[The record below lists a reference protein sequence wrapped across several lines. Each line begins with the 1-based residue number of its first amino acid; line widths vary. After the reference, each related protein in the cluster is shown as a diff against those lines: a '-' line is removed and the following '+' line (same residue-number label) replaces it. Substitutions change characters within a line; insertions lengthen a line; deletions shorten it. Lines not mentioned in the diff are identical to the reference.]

1 MGADRH
7 HHGTVNAAGSAESLE
22 PPPPRRAFSDHPLSN
37 LLSFSFV
44 ALALSA
50 LILAPIAGLEWI
62 PRWGSWAWVPRWT
75 AVFWLLANLVAAAA
89 ILAWRGRS
97 PGGGEAVRRVK
108 TRWREASL
116 FRSGLR
122 RLRQNRMAMVSAAL
136 LAVIVTLCLVQRIWS
151 SAREIGDGTIA
162 LHLDHQMVR
171 KGAEFRAPD
180 IDHWFGTDA
189 LGRDLF
195 ARVLRGGMV
204 SFTVGL
210 VATLV
215 SLVIGVTWGAVA
227 GYLGGRVD
235 LILMR
240 IVDVLYGLPFI
251 FLVILIL
258 TLINGLHRSAGEIGP
273 VLARMEALEAA
284 GDTDGARRLA
294 AERDLGLTFSARA
307 AVFLDRHVDPLVAM
321 FAALGLVQWLTMA
334 RITRGQVLA
343 LKEREFVTA
352 LRVSGA
358 RAPRII
364 FRHIVPNLL
373 GPVIVDA
380 TLTIPAVMLSEAF
393 LSFLGL
399 GIAEPE
405 ASWGSLAAR
414 GLAGVN
420 LVKPAWWLIAYPAGA
435 ISLTLFCLNF
445 LGDGLRD
452 ALDPRARRGR

>member
-1 MGADRH
+1 MSGDLS
-7 HHGTVNAAGSAESLE
+7 VDLE
-22 PPPPRRAFSDHPLSN
+22 PAPPRRASFDHPLAP
-37 LLSFSFV
+37 LLSFSFA
-44 ALALSA
+44 ALGLYALV
-50 LILAPIAGLEWI
+50 LVPIEGLEWVPRAGSRAWI
-62 PRWGSWAWVPRWT
+62 PRWA
-75 AVFWLLANLVAAAA
+75 AVLWLLANLAGA
-89 ILAWRGRS
+89 LAVLAGRS
-97 PGGGEAVRRVK
+97 RAGGEGAKGSGDGARRAG
-108 TRWREASL
+108 ASL
-116 FRSGLR
+116 FRSGLG
-122 RLRQNRMAMVSAAL
+122 RLRRNRMAVVSAAL
-136 LAVIVTLCLVQRIWS
+136 LVVLAALCLGQRAWWS
-151 SAREIGDGTIA
+151 LGDPGEGSLA
-162 LHLDHQMVR
+162 LHLDHTR
-171 KGAEFRAPD
+171 IGKGEEFRPPD
-180 IDHWFGTDA
+180 TSHWFGTDA

-195 ARVLRGGMV
+195 ARVLRGGTV

-215 SLVIGVTWGAVA
+215 SLVIGVTWGAAA
-227 GYLGGRVD
+227 GYLGGRAD
-235 LILMR
+235 HFLMR
-240 IVDVLYGLPFI
+240 VVDVLYGLPFI
-251 FLVILIL
+251 LLVILIL
-258 TLINGLHRSAGEIGP
+258 TLVNGLHRTAGEIGP
-273 VLARMEALEAA
+273 VLDRMAAMEEA
-284 GDTDGARRLA
+284 GDPEGARRLA
-294 AERDLGLTFSARA
+294 AEGGVDSVLSARA

-321 FAALGLVQWLTMA
+321 FVALGLVQWLTMA

-343 LKEREFVTA
+343 LKEREFVAA

-364 FRHIVPNLL
+364 FRHLVPNVL

-405 ASWGSLAAR
+405 ASWGSLAAK

-452 ALDPRARRGR
+452 ALDPRTRRGG